1 MEGPKK
7 SEGTTPAA
15 PDTAEAMRQKYGKV
29 YKVGVSVPVE
39 IGRAHV

>member
-15 PDTAEAMRQKYGKV
+15 PDTAEAMRQKYSIRYAK
-29 YKVGVSVPVE
+29 
-39 IGRAHV
+39 